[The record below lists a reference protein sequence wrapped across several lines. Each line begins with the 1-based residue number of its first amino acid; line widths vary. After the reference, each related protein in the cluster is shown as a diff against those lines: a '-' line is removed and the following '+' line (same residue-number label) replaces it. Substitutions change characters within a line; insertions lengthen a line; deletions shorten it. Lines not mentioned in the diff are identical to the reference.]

1 MPIQPRANPAVSSKD
16 ETTRRRM
23 KPLCFILMPFGRKA
37 APAAT
42 LIDFDRIHADLIAPA
57 VNAADLERLGADEE
71 TAGGIIHK
79 AMFERLILSP
89 TR

>member
-1 MPIQPRANPAVSSKD
+1 
-16 ETTRRRM
+16 
-23 KPLCFILMPFGRKA
+23 
-37 APAAT
+37 
-42 LIDFDRIHADLIAPA
+42 